1 MPESPLRSAA
11 QHTLLITRL
20 AAIWNT
26 LLPKRGGRKCSLRF
40 YYTGLEEERHIV

>member
-1 MPESPLRSAA
+1 MPVSPLRSAV

-26 LLPKRGGRKCSLRF
+26 LFPKRGGRTCSLRF
-40 YYTGLEEERHIV
+40 YYTVLEEEWRVV